1 MNVQS
6 AANEM
11 LLPRT
16 DAGAFAQ
23 VIGVIAVTA
32 IVVVL
37 VRRERSLVLL
47 ATGAGMVLLGVMGLR
62 TLH

>member
-6 AANEM
+6 AANEV

-16 DAGAFAQ
+16 DAGALAQ
-23 VIGVIAVTA
+23 VIGVIAVTV

-47 ATGAGMVLLGVMGLR
+47 ATGAGMVLLGIMGLR

>member
-1 MNVQS
+1 VNVQS
-6 AANEM
+6 AANEV

-16 DAGAFAQ
+16 DAGALAQ
-23 VIGVIAVTA
+23 VIGVIAVTV

>member
-1 MNVQS
+1 VNVQS
-6 AANEM
+6 AANEV

-16 DAGAFAQ
+16 DAGALAQ
-23 VIGVIAVTA
+23 VIGVIAVTV

-47 ATGAGMVLLGVMGLR
+47 ATGAGMVLLGIMGLR

>member
-1 MNVQS
+1 VS
-6 AANEM
+6 TLFASSEL

-16 DAGAFAQ
+16 DAGALAQ
-23 VIGVIAVTA
+23 VIGVIAVTV

-37 VRRERSLVLL
+37 VRRERSLVML
-47 ATGAGMVLLGVMGLR
+47 TVGAGMVLLGVMGLR

>member
-6 AANEM
+6 AANEV

-16 DAGAFAQ
+16 DAGALAQ
-23 VIGVIAVTA
+23 VIGVIAVTV

>member
-1 MNVQS
+1 MNLQS
-6 AANEM
+6 AANEV

-16 DAGAFAQ
+16 DAGALAQ
-23 VIGVIAVTA
+23 VIGVIAVTV

>member
-6 AANEM
+6 AANEV

-16 DAGAFAQ
+16 DAGALAQ
-23 VIGVIAVTA
+23 VIGVIAVT
-32 IVVVL
+32 IVVALL
-37 VRRERSLVLL
+37 VRRERSLVML
-47 ATGAGMVLLGVMGLR
+47 TVGAGMVLLGVMGFR

>member
-6 AANEM
+6 AANEV

-16 DAGAFAQ
+16 DAGALAQ
-23 VIGVIAVTA
+23 VIGVIAVTL

>member
-1 MNVQS
+1 VNVQS

-16 DAGAFAQ
+16 DAGALAQ
-23 VIGVIAVTA
+23 VIGVIAVTV

>member
-1 MNVQS
+1 MNLQS
-6 AANEM
+6 AANEL

-16 DAGAFAQ
+16 DAGALAQ
-23 VIGVIAVTA
+23 AIGVIAVT
-32 IVVVL
+32 IFVVVL

-47 ATGAGMVLLGVMGLR
+47 AIGASMVLLGVMGIR

>member
-1 MNVQS
+1 MQS
-6 AANEM
+6 AANEV

-23 VIGVIAVTA
+23 VIGVIAVTL
-32 IVVVL
+32 VVAFL
-37 VRRERSLVLL
+37 VRRERSLVML
-47 ATGAGMVLLGVMGLR
+47 AVGAGMVLLGVMGLR

>member
-1 MNVQS
+1 VNVQS
-6 AANEM
+6 AANEV

-16 DAGAFAQ
+16 DAGALAQ
-23 VIGVIAVTA
+23 VIGVIVVTV

>member
-1 MNVQS
+1 MNLQS
-6 AANEM
+6 AANEV

-16 DAGAFAQ
+16 DAGALAQ
-23 VIGVIAVTA
+23 VIGVIAVTL